1 MEIKCN
7 LNPNYLEG
15 RTIPHQQVFTS
26 RRELAQVPS
35 VNVGTSADIYVK
47 RPDAVKSASGLS
59 GFKTILAKC
68 KESAVTYV
76 KNYKKN
82 IHHTYEHKM
91 IFAVIEKEL
100 YGKNSIDSITHDL
113 DKLILYALGF
123 PKSFVSKFH
132 RNHSVHHVESGKNLN
147 LKSMLCDNIA
157 SSPEFKPE
165 KKYSLRQY
173 YAISKELQE
182 VPGFSELVKRYN
194 FGENIDFS
202 KIKIL
207 RQNQYKGYG
216 GMKYALACSLKALL
230 AIFC

>member
-7 LNPNYLEG
+7 LNPNYLEV
-15 RTIPHQQVFTS
+15 RKKPQQQVFTS
-26 RRELAQVPS
+26 RREFVQIPS
-35 VNVGTSADIYVK
+35 VNVGTSADIYVR

-59 GFKTILAKC
+59 GLRDVLSRCKDSIL
-68 KESAVTYV
+68 TYA

-82 IHHTYEHKM
+82 IYHTYEHKM
-91 IFAVIEKEL
+91 IFSLIEKEL
-100 YGKNSIDSITHDL
+100 YGRNSIDSITHDL

-132 RNHSVHHVESGKNLN
+132 REHSVHHVESGKNLN

-165 KKYSLRQY
+165 KKYSLRKY
-173 YAISKELQE
+173 YSISKELQE
-182 VPGFSELVKRYN
+182 VEGFSDLLQKYN

-202 KIKIL
+202 KIKML
-207 RQNQYKGYG
+207 RQNHYKGYNG
-216 GMKYALACSLKALL
+216 LKHSLACSLKILL